1 MHLQVLRFRQE
12 SRNTRC
18 SMMFF
23 FFFQIENLERS
34 SALHKIKR
42 KKEEAYRECL
52 RIDFQY
58 ASILSL
64 MKR

>member
-1 MHLQVLRFRQE
+1 MHLQAHRFRKE

-18 SMMFF
+18 SIMFF

-34 SALHKIKR
+34 SALRKIKG
-42 KKEEAYRECL
+42 KEEVYRECL

-58 ASILSL
+58 GSILSL
-64 MKR
+64 MRR